1 MSWLYK
7 IQNNVSRIPEAVDY
21 YEQEYQEIKKELN
34 FSIGTLEK
42 NATRLPSVMEHAY
55 THLQHIESI
64 LEYLNIQL
72 KKVRSDTFKK
82 YLENYQRALK
92 ASDASKYVDGDD
104 DVVSWSQIVNEF
116 AFVRNKFL
124 SLTKGLEQKGWM
136 ISHVTKLRCAGLED
150 IHIDD

>member
-1 MSWLYK
+1 MEWLYK
-7 IQNNVSRIPEAVDY
+7 IKSNIDHLPDCIDF
-21 YEQEYQEIKKELN
+21 YEKEYLEIRQELG
-34 FSIGTLEK
+34 FSVGTLER
-42 NATRLPSVMEHAY
+42 NATRLPAIMEHAF
-55 THLQHIESI
+55 TNLQHIESI

-72 KKVRSDTFKK
+72 KKVRSDVFRK

-92 ASDASKYVDGDD
+92 ASDASKYVDGDA
-104 DVVSWSQIVNEF
+104 DVVTWCEIVNEF
-116 AFVRNKFL
+116 ALIRNKYL